1 MADKNLCF
9 TKNFDKTK
17 PFFIMKLQTLTF
29 NERIK
34 IANKFIFLKILSNSL
49 MVGIIAIKNDRIF
62 IINLHVT
69 GMFVT
74 LNDMY

>member
-1 MADKNLCF
+1 MADKSLCF
-9 TKNFDKTK
+9 TKNLDKTK
-17 PFFIMKLQTLTF
+17 PFFIMKLQTPTF

-49 MVGIIAIKNDRIF
+49 MMGIIAIKNDRVF

-69 GMFVT
+69 GMFVS
-74 LNDMY
+74 LDNMY